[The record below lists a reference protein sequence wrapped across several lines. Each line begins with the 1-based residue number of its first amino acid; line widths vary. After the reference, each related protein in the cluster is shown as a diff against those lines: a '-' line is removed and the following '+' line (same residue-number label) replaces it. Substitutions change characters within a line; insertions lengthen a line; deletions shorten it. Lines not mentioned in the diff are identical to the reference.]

1 MMTEESERYYPA
13 SLLKVYF
20 NWCTANDEKAGF
32 QHMHD
37 FVSEIQGVMHVRGI
51 NKHTAIGELLDA
63 IDKGGDG

>member
-1 MMTEESERYYPA
+1 MDNDTERYSPA

-20 NWCTANDEKAGF
+20 NWCTANDENVGF

-63 IDKGGDG
+63 IDKGGNG

>member
-32 QHMHD
+32 LYMHD

-51 NKHTAIGELLDA
+51 NKQTAIGELLDA
-63 IDKGGDG
+63 IDKGGNG

>member
-1 MMTEESERYYPA
+1 MDNDTERYYPA

-51 NKHTAIGELLDA
+51 DKHTAIGELLDA
-63 IDKGGDG
+63 IDKVGNG